1 DWSSDVCSSDLALG
15 SSRVIIFNTW
25 LPSEFRKNPDQL
37 VVQTW
42 HGTPLKSLGMDV
54 PHRLGSDTAAK
65 NLRRGSSMW
74 DLLVSQSSYATDI
87 FRRAYVYDGEVAE
100 VGYPRNDALSD
111 VE

>member
-1 DWSSDVCSSDLALG
+1 
-15 SSRVIIFNTW
+15 
-25 LPSEFRKNPDQL
+25 QL

-100 VGYPRNDALSD
+100 DGCLRNDALSD
-111 VE
+111 VEPRGLPRQSRARIGLPEEARVVLYAPAWRQ